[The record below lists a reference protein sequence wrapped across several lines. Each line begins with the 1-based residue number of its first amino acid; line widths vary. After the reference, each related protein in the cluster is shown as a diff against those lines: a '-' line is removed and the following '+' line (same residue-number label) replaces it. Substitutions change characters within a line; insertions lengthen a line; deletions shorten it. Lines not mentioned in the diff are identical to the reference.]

1 MAPCVVMSSCC
12 CSARFCGGLSC
23 VLCCACMCVLRGSYC
38 VKTFLHVDVV
48 GAVRVDQLTLTIF
61 IFFFNVIMRMST
73 SCPSCRHHVMTY
85 HVVLTSL
92 SCVTK
97 FFIIIFFFFS
107 YFGLITLPSCRYFK
121 CAIILIITYT
131 CHHTSS
137 SIKFFFYYYHHSCCS
152 VLLLNTRSAVR
163 VLWSRVSI
171 H

>member
-97 FFIIIFFFFS
+97 FFIIIFFFFHTLVSLLYHHVVILNVRS
-107 YFGLITLPSCRYFK
+107 Y
-121 CAIILIITYT
+121 
-131 CHHTSS
+131 SS
-137 SIKFFFYYYHHSCCS
+137 SHIL
-152 VLLLNTRSAVR
+152 VI
-163 VLWSRVSI
+163 I
-171 H
+171 HRHQ